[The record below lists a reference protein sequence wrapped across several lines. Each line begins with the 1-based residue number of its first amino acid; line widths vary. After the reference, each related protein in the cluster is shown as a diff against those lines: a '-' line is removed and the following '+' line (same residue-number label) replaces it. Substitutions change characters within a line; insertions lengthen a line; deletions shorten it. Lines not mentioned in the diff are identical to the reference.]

1 MPQWG
6 FTNETLYGI
15 LVAGLPL
22 FMEFE
27 AYNSVIY
34 PGMAVMMNGEG
45 FVTPCTNGAN
55 PVGIADIAMAS
66 QTGRGSRRKAD
77 CDDNVAAGDDNAYAV
92 GDQVKVISGPII
104 VKLIL
109 GDDEDV
115 VAGEKLQCDDDLT
128 AGMVQNYDCSTTAD
142 PCAIIAES
150 LETMSTAAAAC
161 AYIMAKLLI

>member
-6 FTNETLYGI
+6 TSNETDYGI

-27 AYNSVIY
+27 AYGTIY
-34 PGMAVMMNGEG
+34 PGMAVMMQGEG
-45 FVTPCTNGAN
+45 IVTPCTDGSN
-55 PVGIADIAMAS
+55 PVGIADIAMAT
-66 QTGRGSRRKAD
+66 QDGNGSRRKAD
-77 CDDNVAAGDDNAYAV
+77 CDDNVAAADDNPYDE

-109 GDDEDV
+109 GPTEDV
-115 VAGEKLQCDDDLT
+115 IAGEKLQCDDT
-128 AGMVQNYDCSTTAD
+128 AGMVQNYDCSLTTSD
-142 PCAIIAES
+142 PCAIVAES
-150 LETMSTAAAAC
+150 LEDMSTGSEEC

>member
-45 FVTPCTNGAN
+45 FVTPCTAGSN
-55 PVGIADIAMAS
+55 PVGIADIAMAT
-66 QTGRGSRRKAD
+66 QDGNGSRRKAD
-77 CDDNVAAGDDNAYAV
+77 CDDNVAAGDDNPYDV

-109 GDDEDV
+109 GDNENIA
-115 VAGEKLQCDDDLT
+115 AGEKLQCDDDLT
-128 AGMVQNYDCSTTAD
+128 AGMVGDYDCSTTAD
-142 PCAIIAES
+142 PCAIVAEA
-150 LETMSTAAAAC
+150 LETMNTADGEC